1 MTWLWPALLLL
12 VPLAGAVAI
21 VFVPARQAKWIA
33 LVATTATFVH
43 SVILALAFEHWH
55 DGGFGLEATIPG
67 LGLESI
73 GISFSFGADS
83 VALLLVLLTTLLMP
97 LCVWGS
103 FSAIS
108 DPVNV

>member
-1 MTWLWPALLLL
+1 MTWFWPALLLV
-12 VPLAGAVAI
+12 VPLVGVVTL
-21 VFVPARQAKWIA
+21 VFAPARQAKWIA

-55 DGGFGLEATIPG
+55 DGGFGLEGTIPW

-73 GISFSFGADS
+73 GITLTVGADS

-103 FSAIS
+103 FSAIA
-108 DPVNV
+108 